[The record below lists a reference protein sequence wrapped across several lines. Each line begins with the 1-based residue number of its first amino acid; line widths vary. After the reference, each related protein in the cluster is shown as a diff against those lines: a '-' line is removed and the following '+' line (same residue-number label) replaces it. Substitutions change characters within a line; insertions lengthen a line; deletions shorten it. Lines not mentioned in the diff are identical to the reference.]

1 MSLVDVIGLI
11 SGALG
16 IYAFMADMLPEKG
29 GGTIAAFRVKVSV
42 DGCCKDVDP
51 KLSNAGGGIQ
61 TVRLYN
67 VNGALI
73 GSGGGT
79 DGSIGSGDFA
89 DLAVPQSVANQ
100 ALTAEFY
107 ANDDAACIATISAT
121 LHDDTK
127 WGWTGDWGKICGLDW
142 YYSGIAMQGT
152 EGSPLCTWIDRDHSD
167 NIKAAVIGITWPG
180 FVHRGD
186 DAPPS
191 GDGRDRCG
199 NQFRA
204 WDADG
209 GAPLVGAAAR
219 PRQRK
224 QKRSQFPGDDRLVIS
239 SQVSHNATEL
249 CQHENSFGPDFYLLE
264 GAYCNMATKE
274 VLPVCGAGVTAR
286 CFDLEAARLAR
297 QPTAGAASANVLAA
311 QKTKNK
317 VIEW

>member
-11 SGALG
+11 S
-16 IYAFMADMLPEKG
+16 
-29 GGTIAAFRVKVSV
+29 VKVGV

-89 DLAVPQSVANQ
+89 VHQSVANQ

-152 EGSPLCTWIDRDHSD
+152 EGTNKTNSPLCTWIDRDHSD
-167 NIKAAVIGITWPG
+167 DIKAAVIGITWPG

-186 DAPPS
+186 DAPLS

-219 PRQRK
+219 SRPRK

-239 SQVSHNATEL
+239 SQAGHNATEL
-249 CQHENSFGPDFYLLE
+249 CQHENSFGPDFVSLPE

-274 VLPVCGAGVTAR
+274 ILPLCGAGVTAR
-286 CFDLEAARLAR
+286 CFDLAAARLAR
-297 QPTAGAASANVLAA
+297 QPTSGAASANVLVG

-317 VIEW
+317 IIEW